1 MFNVQCSLYA
11 LVDQHVQFPQAIDGS
26 LCSCAHNILPSL
38 FDRRVTA
45 VAASGNVPS
54 YSLWNMQEKMMI
66 RGMAASKCMPHFN
79 SVCCLPSEPA
89 MQFHEWLYLHGPEI
103 HFIFMVIVIEEG
115 DMMTTIWRKAKVHS
129 TSTNQAMLEARYE
142 LHTLRS
148 TLYLH
153 PENFHR
159 LWNQILN
166 QKKKRHKVRLRH
178 SALHATERVL
188 LQALH
193 GNDYRPSFRI
203 SIITESRNDARLF
216 MVCVCVCEVYL
227 RANTQIQS
235 QREPQWARRKK
246 KYSLRCIP
254 HLILMLRT
262 EPYRHNVRRRTLYE
276 QTSSSPLK
284 HCFDKHLEIIS
295 IIVSQGL
302 RRLWDI
308 ANNW

>member
-79 SVCCLPSEPA
+79 SVGCLPSEPA

-129 TSTNQAMLEARYE
+129 MSTNQAMLEARYE

-166 QKKKRHKVRLRH
+166 QKKTPQSPTPAFSAPRHRTSTVTG
-178 SALHATERVL
+178 AAW
-188 LQALH
+188 
-193 GNDYRPSFRI
+193 
-203 SIITESRNDARLF
+203 
-216 MVCVCVCEVYL
+216 
-227 RANTQIQS
+227 
-235 QREPQWARRKK
+235 QWLPPLIPNQYNNRK
-246 KYSLRCIP
+246 S
-254 HLILMLRT
+254 
-262 EPYRHNVRRRTLYE
+262 
-276 QTSSSPLK
+276 
-284 HCFDKHLEIIS
+284 
-295 IIVSQGL
+295 
-302 RRLWDI
+302 
-308 ANNW
+308 